1 MIVKKLIVGLLQAN
15 CYLLADEDARRVA
28 IIDPGGD
35 GEKIST
41 AIERE
46 GWEPE
51 VLIDTHGHID
61 HIAANA
67 FLKKKYG
74 VPLLIHEG
82 DAPMISDP
90 ALNLAIPGL
99 GEVDF
104 IPPDRLLN
112 DGDEIGV
119 GSLRLQ
125 VIATPGHSLGGVSL
139 LAPRT
144 DGPDVVFTGDTLFAG
159 GVGRTDFPGGSM
171 GVLLDS
177 IRNRLLI
184 LPDETIVCPGHG
196 PDSTI
201 GREKESNQFL

>member
-15 CYLLADEDARRVA
+15 CYLLADEDARRAA

-35 GEKIST
+35 GEKISSV
-41 AIERE
+41 IERE

-61 HIAANA
+61 HVTANA
-67 FLKKKYG
+67 FLKRKYG
-74 VPLLIHEG
+74 VPLLVHAE

-90 ALNLAIPGL
+90 ALNLVIPGL

-104 IPPDRLLN
+104 IPPDRLLAG
-112 DGDEIGV
+112 GDEVRV
-119 GSLRLQ
+119 GSLRLE
-125 VIATPGHSLGGVSL
+125 VIATPGHSPGGISL
-139 LAPRT
+139 LVPRH
-144 DGPDVVFTGDTLFAG
+144 DGPDIVFTGDTLFAG
-159 GVGRTDFPGGSM
+159 GVGRTDFPGGSIT
-171 GVLLDS
+171 VLLDS
-177 IRNRLLI
+177 IRTRLLC

-201 GREKESNQFL
+201 GREKESNPFL